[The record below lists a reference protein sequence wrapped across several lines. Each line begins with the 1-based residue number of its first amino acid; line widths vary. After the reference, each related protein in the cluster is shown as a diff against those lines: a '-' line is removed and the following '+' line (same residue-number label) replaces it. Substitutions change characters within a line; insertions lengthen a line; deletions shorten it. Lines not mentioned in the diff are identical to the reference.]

1 MTAQVHFVDAPF
13 ENDPHLNAAEPL
25 RMDPN
30 TTLNPGN
37 RSPITPAFMTYQTK
51 DPSTLSIHPWDSG
64 PW

>member
-13 ENDPHLNAAEPL
+13 ENDPHLNAAEPS

-37 RSPITPAFMTYQTK
+37 RSPITPAIMTY
-51 DPSTLSIHPWDSG
+51 
-64 PW
+64 